1 MINHPEDT
9 IAAIVTA
16 PGEAGIAVVRVSGP
30 EALHI
35 GDAAFRSVSGRKV
48 LGTRGGSFL
57 YGKVVDEHEME
68 LDEALILVM
77 KSPHSFTA
85 EDVIEIQGH
94 GGSWCAKRIL
104 HRVVALGARIAE
116 PGEFSRRAF
125 LSGRIDLLQAEAVLD
140 LIKARSERAATAALE
155 QLEGRL
161 SASFEE
167 IFEDLILLAAD
178 IEATLDFTEEEL
190 PHYVMDDLRQR
201 LSGEKLKINR
211 LLDTWDEGHLLR
223 DGAVIVI
230 AGRPNAGKSTLLN
243 ALLERDRA
251 IVSDIPGTTRDSIEE
266 EIILQGIPVRLVDT
280 AGLRATE
287 DRIEQEGI
295 HRTRKHTESADLI
308 LYLVDSQSVTTSDD
322 VKSLQGF
329 PADRTLV
336 LRTKTDLGPVV
347 EDNFLARFDQMEVSL
362 LLIENLNPLKQHLAA
377 RLSGDA
383 DLQARP
389 HAVISE
395 RHRELLT
402 RSREEIQQASVC
414 LESGQDD
421 QVPLASVHIRQALES
436 IGEVTGKEYN
446 EALLDNIFSRFCV
459 GK

>member
-9 IAAIVTA
+9 IAATVTA

-30 EALHI
+30 EALRI
-35 GDAAFRSVSGRKV
+35 GDAAFQSVSGRKASET
-48 LGTRGGSFL
+48 GGGSFL
-57 YGKVVDEHEME
+57 YGQVVDANGSD
-68 LDEALILVM
+68 LDEALLLIM

-104 HRVVALGARIAE
+104 RRVVELGARIAE

-125 LSGRIDLLQAEAVLD
+125 LNGRIDLLQAEAVLD
-140 LIKARSERAATAALE
+140 LIKARSERAAAAALE
-155 QLEGRL
+155 QLEGGL
-161 SASFEE
+161 SASFGE

-190 PHYVMDDLRQR
+190 PHYVMKDLRKR
-201 LSGEKLKINR
+201 LTSEEQKIIR
-211 LLDTWDEGHLLR
+211 LISTWDEGHLLR
-223 DGAVIVI
+223 DGVVVVI

-251 IVSDIPGTTRDSIEE
+251 IVSAIPGTTRDSIEE
-266 EIILQGIPVRLVDT
+266 EIILNGIPVRLLDP
-280 AGLRATE
+280 AGLRSTE
-287 DRIEQEGI
+287 DLIEKEGI
-295 HRTRKHTESADLI
+295 HRTHKHTEAADII
-308 LYLVDSQSVTTSDD
+308 LYLVDSQEVATPDD
-322 VKSLQGF
+322 LASLQNF
-329 PADRTLV
+329 SRERTLI
-336 LRTKTDLGPVV
+336 LRTKTDLGPTVADHAFA
-347 EDNFLARFDQMEVSL
+347 EFRQLEVSL
-362 LLIENLNPLKQHLAA
+362 LPNENLDSLKKELAE

-395 RHRELLT
+395 RHRELLD
-402 RSREEIQQASVC
+402 RSRKEIRLASAC
-414 LESGQDD
+414 LESGRDE